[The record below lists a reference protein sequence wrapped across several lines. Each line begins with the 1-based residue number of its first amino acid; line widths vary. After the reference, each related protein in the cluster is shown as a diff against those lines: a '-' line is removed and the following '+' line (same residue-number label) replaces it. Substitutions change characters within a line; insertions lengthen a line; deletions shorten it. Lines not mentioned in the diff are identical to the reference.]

1 MTQHEDR
8 EGQMEEQGEV
18 EEVEEYDLSYEDE
31 EEIGREM
38 WQLRQVLQAADVP
51 NGWVPPPSGLER
63 YSCLPS
69 AGGECEHLYM
79 IGMHEDDEGTPSG
92 YFMYTDLRGR
102 DVLPLFRTA
111 SGLRA
116 YVESQT
122 GLNVDR
128 TRPLGCR
135 ELGGPG
141 AIEEAVSGSD
151 LVVVDPDH
159 VAHPG
164 RCATAELGRAVKGD
178 AEE

>member
-1 MTQHEDR
+1 MAKHEDH

-18 EEVEEYDLSYEDE
+18 DAVEEYAPFYEDE

-38 WQLRQVLQAADVP
+38 WQLRQVLRAADVQK
-51 NGWVPPPSGLER
+51 GWVPPPSGLEQ

-69 AGGECEHLYM
+69 AGGKCEHLYM
-79 IGMHEDDEGTPSG
+79 IGMHEDDEGMAWG

-102 DVLPLFRTA
+102 DVLPLFRSA

-122 GLNVDR
+122 GLNVGG

-141 AIEEAVSGSD
+141 AIEEAVSRSD

-178 AEE
+178 AAE